1 MKNIVICCD
10 GTRGKYEAED
20 KNTNVVR
27 LFERLGKDGKGE
39 GDEREQI
46 SYYDPGVGTYSPL
59 NSELGRKVGNLA
71 VSASGTS
78 VTGVGVRGNV
88 VEAYRYLMDCYEPG
102 DEVYL
107 FGYSRGA
114 HTVRVLAG
122 ILHRCGLLTKG
133 SENLIPYMT
142 HVYDERKHNDIAA
155 GFKGT
160 FSRQCK
166 PHFIGVW
173 DTVASVGWLRR
184 AQFSDNRL
192 NGDVTY
198 GYQALSVD
206 ENREHFRPSVWEE
219 DAMPEG
225 QTIEQVWFPGCHADV
240 GGQEADRGIS
250 DIPLEWM
257 LRNAKQKGLRLRR
270 DWRASLRPDPTG
282 DITPNGSYWR
292 LLGGMA
298 DRLIPEGAKIHQS
311 VLDRLSNSENN
322 YHPTNLPKS
331 YSTSTIEE
339 SS

>member
-88 VEAYRYLMDCYEPG
+88 VEAYRYLMDCYGPG

-160 FSRQCK
+160 FSR
-166 PHFIGVW
+166 PV
-173 DTVASVGWLRR
+173 
-184 AQFSDNRL
+184 
-192 NGDVTY
+192 
-198 GYQALSVD
+198 
-206 ENREHFRPSVWEE
+206 
-219 DAMPEG
+219 
-225 QTIEQVWFPGCHADV
+225 
-240 GGQEADRGIS
+240 
-250 DIPLEWM
+250 
-257 LRNAKQKGLRLRR
+257 
-270 DWRASLRPDPTG
+270 
-282 DITPNGSYWR
+282 
-292 LLGGMA
+292 
-298 DRLIPEGAKIHQS
+298 
-311 VLDRLSNSENN
+311 
-322 YHPTNLPKS
+322 
-331 YSTSTIEE
+331 
-339 SS
+339 